1 MANYSLPLNSAKKYA
16 SENSRKLLRL
26 AIISCVLLLT
36 AVSVFFLSPQDMSL
50 VLLLL
55 AGIAGATVL
64 LKWPEL
70 GLILILIG
78 GVSVPDVGPKNIN
91 LPMVMVVTLM
101 GIWISDMVIRQ
112 KKIRL
117 VASRTLPPL
126 FAFLFVSLL
135 AFGIGQFPW
144 YSFARNA
151 PLDAQAGG
159 LAVFIVSIGAF
170 FVVAHQVKDIKW
182 LQAITWLLIGIGS
195 VHVTLKIIPGMEP
208 VNHLIFRSES
218 IGGVFWAWFPTMTF
232 SQMLINRKL
241 HPAVR
246 IFLGLVVLGA
256 FYVSIV
262 QSYKWKSGWMTA
274 LAGVA
279 IVVWFYSRRWGIL
292 LALIGIIPA
301 IQVVSGAIA
310 SDSYSVSTR
319 VEAWLILKEIVLVSP
334 ILGMGFANYFWYTP
348 LFPIRGFAVQFN
360 SHNNYVD
367 IVAQTGVLGLM
378 CFVWFFIELAFL
390 GLRLRDRVPPG
401 FPRAFVYGAGGGLVA
416 TAVAGMLGDW
426 VLPFVY
432 NIGFN
437 GVRTGIYAWIFLG
450 GLVVLEKIYLN
461 DESGLLKTQ
470 PVES

>member
-1 MANYSLPLNSAKKYA
+1 MANYSLPLNSARKFA
-16 SENSRKLLRL
+16 SENPGKLLRL
-26 AIISCVLLLT
+26 AIISGVLLIT
-36 AVSVFFLSPQDMSL
+36 AVSVFFLSPENMSL

-55 AGIAGATVL
+55 AGIAGAAIL
-64 LKWPEL
+64 LKWPGL

-91 LPMVMVVTLM
+91 LPMVMVVALV

-117 VASRTLPPL
+117 VTSRTLPPL

-151 PLDAQAGG
+151 PLDAQVGG
-159 LAVFIVSIGAF
+159 LFVFVVSIGAF
-170 FVVAHQVKDIKW
+170 LVVAHQVTDIKW
-182 LQAITWLLIGIGS
+182 LKALTWLLIGMGS
-195 VHVTLKIIPGMEP
+195 LHVILRIIPGLGP
-208 VNHLIFRSES
+208 VNHLIFRSEA
-218 IGGVFWAWFPTMTF
+218 IGGVFWAWFPAMAF

-241 HPAVR
+241 HPVVR
-246 IFLGLVVLGA
+246 IALGLVVLGA

-279 IVVWFYSRRWGIL
+279 VVVWFYSRRWGIL

-301 IQVVSGAIA
+301 FQVISGAIA

-334 ILGMGFANYFWYTP
+334 ILGMGFANYYWYTP
-348 LFPIRGFAVQFN
+348 LFPIRGFAVRFN
-360 SHNNYVD
+360 SHNNFVD
-367 IVAQTGVLGLM
+367 IVAQTGVLGLL
-378 CFVWFFIELAFL
+378 CFVWFFIELAIL

-401 FPRAFVYGAGGGLVA
+401 FTRAFVYGAGGGLVA

-432 NIGFN
+432 NIGFS
-437 GVRTGIYAWIFLG
+437 GVRTGIFAWIFLG
-450 GLVVLEKIYLN
+450 GLVALENMYLS
-461 DESGLLKTQ
+461 DKSGSLKAQ